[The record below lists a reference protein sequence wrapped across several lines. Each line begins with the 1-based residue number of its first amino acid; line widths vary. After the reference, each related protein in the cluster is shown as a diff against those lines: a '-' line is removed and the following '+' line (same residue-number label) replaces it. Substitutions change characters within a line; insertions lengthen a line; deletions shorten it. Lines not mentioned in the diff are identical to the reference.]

1 MSLSPPPPLGSDWK
15 AWGERLV
22 STLRMNKNK
31 LESITSGE
39 SAARDGVIMW
49 DRVLQKP
56 VISINGVWRSF
67 TLDP

>member
-1 MSLSPPPPLGSDWK
+1 MFFPPPSGDNWK
-15 AWGERLV
+15 TWAERLIA
-22 STLRMNKNK
+22 TLTSNKNK

-39 SAARDGVIMW
+39 SAARDGIIMW
-49 DRVLQKP
+49 DRDLEKP